1 MTVSQRDASDLVPI
15 VGKLRK
21 YIESFAGL
29 IDAITQPRKT
39 ESIDIADPFDFSVR
53 MIHSTH
59 IDSFLV
65 HHATPLA
72 QCLRKYRVIIC
83 LVIPVICKYGYFW
96 MEACDQTVQGRPA
109 LAVSFRAFSI

>member
-1 MTVSQRDASDLVPI
+1 
-15 VGKLRK
+15 
-21 YIESFAGL
+21 
-29 IDAITQPRKT
+29 
-39 ESIDIADPFDFSVR
+39 

-83 LVIPVICKYGYFW
+83 LVIPVICKDGAFW

-109 LAVSFRAFSI
+109 LAVSFRAFSIEKYILKGVLVVNPHIRQPIAFKSIGMPRSSVVQKGTVRLCIDS